1 MTSKSLQLI
10 YPGVG
15 QMILFAVLVLTSYI
29 PFISV
34 QVLVV
39 THQLVVHAPLSYFH
53 RLRMD
58 SGMHP
63 CLVT

>member
-15 QMILFAVLVLTSYI
+15 QMIWFAVLVLTSYI
-29 PFISV
+29 LGV

-39 THQLVVHAPLSYFH
+39 SHRLIVHLSYFH
-53 RLRMD
+53 GLRMD

-63 CLVT
+63 CLVS